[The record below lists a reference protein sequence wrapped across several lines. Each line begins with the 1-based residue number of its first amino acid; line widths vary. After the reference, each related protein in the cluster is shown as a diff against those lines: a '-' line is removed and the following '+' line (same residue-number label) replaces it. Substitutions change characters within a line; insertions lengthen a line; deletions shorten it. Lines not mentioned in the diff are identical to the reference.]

1 MQYPP
6 PQQGPGYPPQPQQ
19 PYGVQPPPMYPMQP
33 QPPQGGGPN
42 VGLIVG
48 LVVGIFVILPISI
61 LFCAGVF
68 GYMRASRAARYS
80 STYSPAYTSTYTTPT
95 YTSTYGTTTTTTP
108 TAVPSLSEH
117 YPTSNGLIVA
127 HYPAD
132 FAAKSL
138 DHATI
143 MLSKNNTDGTD
154 EVVTVAGVENPIS
167 NDVNEFSRVLVQQ
180 MKKNIEVYGDK
191 WVETGRRRTVC
202 FGGYSGLQIEGT
214 YTASGITKE
223 NVKICYF
230 MRPNKGYEMKTIVPA
245 RHEARDLPTLQSI
258 VDATEIN

>member
-6 PQQGPGYPPQPQQ
+6 PQQGQGYPP
-19 PYGVQPPPMYPMQP
+19 QPPPMYPMQP

-48 LVVGIFVILPISI
+48 LVVGLFVILPIGI
-61 LFCAGVF
+61 LFCAGVV

-80 STYSPAYTSTYTTPT
+80 TYSTYSPPYTYTAPT
-95 YTSTYGTTTTTTP
+95 YTSTYGTSTTTTTG
-108 TAVPSLSEH
+108 TSSLSET
-117 YPTSNGLIVA
+117 YPTSNGLVVA

-143 MLSKNNTDGTD
+143 MLSRNHTDGTD

-180 MKKNIEVYGDK
+180 MKKNIEAYGDK
-191 WVETGRRRTVC
+191 WVETSRKRTVC
-202 FGGYSGLQIEGT
+202 FGSYSGLQIEGT
-214 YTASGITKE
+214 YVASGITRE

-245 RHEARDLPTLQSI
+245 IHESRDLPLLQSM
-258 VDATEIN
+258 VDATEIK

>member
-1 MQYPP
+1 
-6 PQQGPGYPPQPQQ
+6 
-19 PYGVQPPPMYPMQP
+19 
-33 QPPQGGGPN
+33 
-42 VGLIVG
+42 
-48 LVVGIFVILPISI
+48 
-61 LFCAGVF
+61 
-68 GYMRASRAARYS
+68 MRASRAARYS
-80 STYSPAYTSTYTTPT
+80 SYSTYSPPAYTYTSPT
-95 YTSTYGTTTTTTP
+95 YTSTTTTP
-108 TAVPSLSEH
+108 SGGSTALSEK
-117 YPTSNGLIVA
+117 YPTSNGLVVA

-143 MLSKNNTDGTD
+143 MLSKNNSDGTD

-191 WVETGRRRTVC
+191 WVETGRKKTVC
-202 FGGYSGLQIEGT
+202 FASYPGLEIEGT
-214 YTASGITKE
+214 YVASGITRE

-245 RHEARDLPTLQSI
+245 IHEARDLPLLQSM
-258 VDATEIN
+258 VDATEVK

>member
-1 MQYPP
+1 MY
-6 PQQGPGYPPQPQQ
+6 PQQ
-19 PYGVQPPPMYPMQP
+19 PGPPQPPMYPMQP

-61 LFCAGVF
+61 LVCAGVV

-80 STYSPAYTSTYTTPT
+80 SYSTYSPPAYTYTAPT
-95 YTSTYGTTTTTTP
+95 YTSTYGTSTTTTGS
-108 TAVPSLSEH
+108 TALSER
-117 YPTSNGLIVA
+117 YPTSNGLIAA

-167 NDVNEFSRVLVQQ
+167 NDVNEFSRVLVVQ
-180 MKKNIEVYGDK
+180 MKTNIERYGDK
-191 WVETGRRRTVC
+191 WVETGRKKTVC
-202 FGGYSGLQIEGT
+202 FASYPGLEIEGT
-214 YTASGITKE
+214 YVASGITRE

-245 RHEARDLPTLQSI
+245 IHESRDLPVLQSI
-258 VDATEIN
+258 VDATEIK

>member
-1 MQYPP
+1 
-6 PQQGPGYPPQPQQ
+6 
-19 PYGVQPPPMYPMQP
+19 MYPMQP

-48 LVVGIFVILPISI
+48 LVVGLFVILPIGI
-61 LFCAGVF
+61 LVCAGVV

-80 STYSPAYTSTYTTPT
+80 SYSSPYSTYTPPSYAYTTP
-95 YTSTYGTTTTTTP
+95 TSTYGTTTTTTGSS
-108 TAVPSLSEH
+108 ALSEH
-117 YPTSNGLIVA
+117 YPTSNGLVVA

-180 MKKNIEVYGDK
+180 MKKNIEAYGDK
-191 WVETGRRRTVC
+191 WIETSRKRTTC
-202 FGGYSGLQIEGT
+202 FGSYSGLQIEGT
-214 YTASGITKE
+214 YMASGITKE

-245 RHEARDLPTLQSI
+245 IHETRDLPLLQSM
-258 VDATEIN
+258 VDATEIK